1 MGGCSFDEIQVSVQ
15 EYINPEMEIFESFS
29 WSDAS
34 IGFIT
39 DTVTAMDMP
48 KLKPAKAVQS
58 YTLTVSWFNQDH
70 NKYNKKGSCTVAI
83 HVSHCMSLLL

>member
-1 MGGCSFDEIQVSVQ
+1 MFLRHIQVSVQ

-48 KLKPAKAVQS
+48 KLKPVKAMQS
-58 YTLTVSWFNQDH
+58 YALTVSWL
-70 NKYNKKGSCTVAI
+70 KKDLNESNRNGQL
-83 HVSHCMSLLL
+83 HL